1 MTKVQELFQLF
12 INKFQFFLSWSR
24 PTELTARQKRI
35 KIALFVL
42 LEVMP
47 WILICLKL
55 KEVQNTQEFVHTLL
69 YIVGYGWQ
77 ILFTVMLEVKRPKIK
92 KFMRKFLKTV
102 FEEDEMTIPYVYVAS
117 DRAGRVMKKMTILC
131 VIAINTPLVLY
142 PALFGTLPIPMYL
155 PASIATNNV
164 DFWTFWTYQAR
175 ITNETFLKLL

>member
-1 MTKVQELFQLF
+1 MTKVQDVFQLF
-12 INKFQFFLSWSR
+12 TSKFQFFQSWSG

-35 KIALFVL
+35 KIQLFVL

-55 KEVQNTQEFVHTLL
+55 KEVQNTEEFVHTQM
-69 YIVGYGWQ
+69 YIVAYGWQ

-92 KFMRKFLKTV
+92 KFMREFLKTV
-102 FEEDEMTIPYVYVAS
+102 FEEDEMAIPYVYVAC
-117 DRAGRVMKKMTILC
+117 DRARRVMKKMTVLI
-131 VIAINTPLVLY
+131 VIGLNTPLVLY
-142 PALFGTLPIPMYL
+142 PALLGTLPIPMYM